1 MQSDQRAARRQFLRV
16 FLVASLVFVGFVFL
30 SDFVVDANPDA
41 NWRYVVALLPV
52 APIAAWVFASVRY
65 HRLLDELQQRIQL
78 EAMAFAFAGT
88 AAITAGYGFLEFAGL
103 PRIGWAWVWP
113 LMAGLWFMTDWL
125 VRQRRL

>member
-1 MQSDQRAARRQFLRV
+1 MQPDQRAARRQFLRV

-30 SDFVVDANPDA
+30 SDFVVDANPDS
-41 NWRYVVALLPV
+41 NWRYIVALLPV

-78 EAMAFAFAGT
+78 EAMAFAFTGT
-88 AAITAGYGFLEFAGL
+88 AVITAGYGFLEFAGL
-103 PRIGWAWVWP
+103 PRIGWVWVWP
-113 LMAGLWFMTDWL
+113 LMGGLWFVTDWL